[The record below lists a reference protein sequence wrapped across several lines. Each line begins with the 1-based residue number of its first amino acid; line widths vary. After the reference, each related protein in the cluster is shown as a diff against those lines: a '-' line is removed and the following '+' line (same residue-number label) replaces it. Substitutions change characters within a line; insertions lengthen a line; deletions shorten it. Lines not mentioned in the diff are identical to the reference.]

1 MRRLLILA
9 SAIVFVDTMFFAAI
23 VPLLPGLSDD
33 FGLSKTQA
41 GVLSGSYAAGTLI
54 AAIPGG
60 MLAAR
65 LGPRQ
70 TVLIGLSVM
79 SLTGIGFALGQ
90 GFEVLV
96 TSRFLQGVG
105 GAFSWAGALAWVVR
119 MAPRERRG
127 EMIGTAM
134 AAAIAG
140 VLAGPAL
147 GAAADV
153 VGRGPMFLAVWL
165 VGLGM
170 IALTLRVEAPL
181 RVPSRVGGL
190 GRAARSSAVRFGM
203 ILILVPG
210 LLFGAI
216 EVLVPLKLDDL
227 GAGSGAIAAVFL
239 LAAGLE
245 AIVAPVAG
253 RISDR
258 RGRLGPSAVGLVASV
273 VAAIVISLPDSA
285 LVLGVVVVVAAP
297 WIGMLWSPAMAML
310 SDGAESSGVDQGLAF
325 GIVNLGWGLGHT
337 AGAIAIPAVAD
348 ASSDDAA
355 YGLLAVVTAAT
366 LVMLLAKRAS
376 VERAIEASASGAA
389 PPSDEENPVG

>member
-1 MRRLLILA
+1 MRRLLFLA
-9 SAIVFVDTMFFAAI
+9 AAVVFVDTMFFAAV
-23 VPLLPGLSDD
+23 VPLLPGLSDE
-33 FGLSKTQA
+33 FGLSKSEA
-41 GVLSGSYAAGTLI
+41 GILSGSYAAGTLI

-60 MLAAR
+60 LLAAR
-65 LGPRQ
+65 VGPRR
-70 TVLIGLSVM
+70 TVLVGLSLM
-79 SLTGIGFALGQ
+79 SITGIGFALSQ
-90 GFEVLV
+90 NIVLLDA
-96 TSRFLQGVG
+96 SRFLQGVG
-105 GAFSWAGALAWVVR
+105 GAFSWAGALAWLVR
-119 MAPRERRG
+119 AAPRDRRG

-147 GAAADV
+147 GAAADA
-153 VGRGPMFLAVWL
+153 VGRGPMFAAVSL
-165 VGLGM
+165 IGLGL
-170 IALTLRVEAPL
+170 IALTLSVEAPP
-181 RVPSRVGGL
+181 REQTIVGGL
-190 GRAARSSAVRFGM
+190 GRAAGSTAVRYGM
-203 ILILVPG
+203 VLILVPG

-216 EVLVPLKLDDL
+216 EVLVPLELDDL

-258 RGRLGPSAVGLVASV
+258 RGRLAPSAAGLAASI
-273 VAAIVISLPDSA
+273 VAAVVISLPDSA
-285 LVLGVVVVVAAP
+285 LLLGVVVVVAAP

-348 ASSDDAA
+348 ASSNGVA
-355 YGLLAVVTAAT
+355 YAVLVALTAGT
-366 LVMLLAKRAS
+366 LVMLLVQREKIS
-376 VERAIEASASGAA
+376 QAIAVATPDSRESAAG
-389 PPSDEENPVG
+389 